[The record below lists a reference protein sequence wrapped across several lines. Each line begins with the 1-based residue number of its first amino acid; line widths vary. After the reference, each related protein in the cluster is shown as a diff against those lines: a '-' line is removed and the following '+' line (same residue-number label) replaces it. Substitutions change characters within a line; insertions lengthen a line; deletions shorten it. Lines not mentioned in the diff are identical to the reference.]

1 MKRTILVM
9 SLLATALWAPAGD
22 KPRVS
27 RAALAGMEQS
37 FNERIAKLSLND
49 PFDLLG
55 ATRGVYL
62 EGYGAVF
69 TTEVSLV
76 IVPAITP
83 FRMSV
88 SKEEMETVR
97 RRKMKQLPLLKQA
110 MRAMLV
116 ASAASLNAVP
126 PEEQI
131 VVGVTLFY
139 YSWENKSDLPSQ
151 LLMQAERKVLVD
163 FHARRINEDALEAS
177 IRQQEL

>member
-1 MKRTILVM
+1 MKRTILGM

-27 RAALAGMEQS
+27 RAALAAVENS
-37 FNERIAKLSLND
+37 FNGQITKLNLTD

-55 ATRGVYL
+55 VTRGVYL

-69 TTEVSLV
+69 TSEVSLV

-88 SKEEMETVR
+88 SKEEVETVR
-97 RRKMKQLPLLKQA
+97 RRKLKQLPLLKQA
-110 MRAMLV
+110 MRDMLV
-116 ASAASLNAVP
+116 ASAASLDAVP

-139 YSWENKSDLPSQ
+139 YSFENKSGLPSQ
-151 LLMQAERKVLVD
+151 LLMQAQRKILVD
-163 FHARRINEDALEAS
+163 FHARRISEDAIEAA
-177 IRQQEL
+177 IRVQEL